1 MYWLGLIDLR
11 SNPNAFRLT
20 PFFLALMGGAAWSL
34 PEIPTHIL
42 CKHDGT
48 LIVSPEVNRFDRFQ
62 AARIGEWSP
71 VGQVDNLSQSSYEYR
86 LTGTSLQTA
95 TAQGITAKQLIAF
108 LRRACENLPEH
119 IVATVER
126 WGQHGIEAQAETLL
140 VLKLKDAETLEK
152 LMRFSRTRRW
162 LGEAI
167 GTSAV
172 EVKDLEKLREAML
185 ELGLAVE
192 WVGD

>member
-1 MYWLGLIDLR
+1 MHWLGLVDLR

-20 PFFLALMGGAAWSL
+20 PFFSALMGNASWSI
-34 PEIPTHIL
+34 PETPAKIL

-48 LIVSPEVNRFDRFQ
+48 LVVSPDVNRFDRFQ

-71 VGQVDNLSQSSYEYR
+71 VGQASAFYEYR

-95 TAQGITAKQLIAF
+95 TTQGINAKQLIAF

-119 IVATVER
+119 IVTTVER
-126 WGQHGIEAQAETLL
+126 WGQYGIEAQAKTLM
-140 VLKLKDAETLEK
+140 VLKLRDAETLEK
-152 LMRFSRTRRW
+152 LMRFPRTRRW

-167 GTSAV
+167 GPSAV

-185 ELGLAVE
+185 ELGLAVD
-192 WVGD
+192 WVGRE